1 MKNIIDL
8 KILLTL
14 SLFFSAFVSW
24 GQTQI
29 YVLDFESSG
38 GYTTSMGEQT
48 DGHYDYFTRT
58 DGTNIDATYNTSQGT
73 YFFAAQDLDAD
84 GMTTPAT
91 LSIDDINI
99 SGYSNLELRIYIAED
114 DDGGNQDWDD
124 DDYLHIDYDIDNSGT
139 FTNGIWVENDGRT
152 YNSAPYIDADYDGDG
167 EGTEI
172 TNTFS

>member
-1 MKNIIDL
+1 MK
-8 KILLTL
+8 KILFTL
-14 SLFFSAFVSW
+14 GLLLSFSSSW

-48 DGHYDYFTRT
+48 DNNNDYFTRT
-58 DGTNIDATYNTSQGT
+58 DGTNIDATYNTPQGT

-99 SGYSNLELRIYIAED
+99 SGYSNLEL
-114 DDGGNQDWDD
+114 
-124 DDYLHIDYDIDNSGT
+124 
-139 FTNGIWVENDGRT
+139 
-152 YNSAPYIDADYDGDG
+152 
-167 EGTEI
+167 
-172 TNTFS
+172 